1 MKKKKYLK
9 NQLKKGKGI
18 KFPFFS
24 SIISK
29 KNYIQSQLACKSDY
43 YNIDFD
49 YLLEEFDFT
58 IYIAKK
64 GIENIKFYE
73 KDDYENDNDNEK
85 NKFNIVI
92 MEDSNVGKTSF
103 IEKISFLGKGKLILS
118 NKKNYFL

>member
-1 MKKKKYLK
+1 M
-9 NQLKKGKGI
+9 
-18 KFPFFS
+18 
-24 SIISK
+24 
-29 KNYIQSQLACKSDY
+29 SQLSCKSDY

-85 NKFNIVI
+85 YKNY
-92 MEDSNVGKTSF
+92 
-103 IEKISFLGKGKLILS
+103 EKEKNKLIL
-118 NKKNYFL
+118 L

>member
-29 KNYIQSQLACKSDY
+29 KNYILSQLSCKSDY

-85 NKFNIVI
+85 YKNYEKEKNKFNIVI

-103 IEKISFLGKGKLILS
+103 IEKISFL
-118 NKKNYFL
+118 